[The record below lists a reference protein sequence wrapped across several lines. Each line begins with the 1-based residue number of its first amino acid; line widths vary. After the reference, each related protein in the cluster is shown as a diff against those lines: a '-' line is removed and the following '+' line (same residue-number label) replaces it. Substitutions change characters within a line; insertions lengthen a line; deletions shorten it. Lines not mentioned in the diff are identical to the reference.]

1 MLSAYSFIEILIRDD
16 MPFTLR
22 KGDRD
27 IFPLC
32 RNAVS
37 GVGKPDLI

>member
-1 MLSAYSFIEILIRDD
+1 MMGL
-16 MPFTLR
+16 FTLR

-27 IFPLC
+27 IFPLR

-37 GVGKPDLI
+37 GVGKPDLL